1 MFSEA
6 SSNGQKMEERV
17 KVDFEGR
24 LARNIFLNDC
34 KSFNNYL
41 KWRLIKAMRLLG
53 EIEDNGI
60 CRALHE
66 YLLPVFTETL
76 SMWH

>member
-41 KWRLIKAMRLLG
+41 KWRLIKSNATPRRNRG
-53 EIEDNGI
+53 
-60 CRALHE
+60 
-66 YLLPVFTETL
+66 
-76 SMWH
+76 